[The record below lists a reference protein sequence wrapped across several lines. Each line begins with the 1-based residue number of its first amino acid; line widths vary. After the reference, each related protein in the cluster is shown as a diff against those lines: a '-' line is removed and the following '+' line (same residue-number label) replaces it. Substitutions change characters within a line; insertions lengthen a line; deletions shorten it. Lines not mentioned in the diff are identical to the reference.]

1 MSNGWSSMSAC
12 RSPISANRCGHREDG
27 EVVGHAVVDL
37 VPADRRRHAGLG
49 HAPDRV
55 GGGDRVVARV
65 LVVVDEELRGVAVL
79 APPRRRD
86 LSPGPPL
93 DLACER
99 QRAAAYVLEAV
110 VGRDPHVD
118 VHPRPAAGLGEAD
131 GTELVEHLVGDVGDP
146 LHGGP
151 VALRTRVE
159 VDAPLVGLLGVGAPA
174 VPRVEL
180 DRRHLH
186 RPDDARQLGH
196 AQLVGGALPPREE
209 QLDGLDPLGC
219 SGRQAL
225 LVHLVA
231 RQALGEAVQHART
244 LEERVDDPVA
254 DGEVVVDEVELG
266 RAARRRV
273 GGREVDA
280 VGVGDLDD
288 AVVDLDL
295 GERRRH
301 VTEPS
306 RARRRVAGVT
316 TARRPPTAAAR
327 AAARGC
333 CSGCW
338 LLPVLL
344 LGLLVAGL
352 RLLRLVHGHGDDV
365 GPALVG
371 VLALGTVPAELGG
384 LRDGYDDA
392 RDAVA
397 RGEDGLADRGPLAA
411 GRAGLQDERVAREA
425 SGPVGDPSGEL
436 DLLVGL
442 HLLPA
447 GRHARGQ
454 RRRPRSRRSSRRPGR
469 RRG

>member
-1 MSNGWSSMSAC
+1 MRRLWRPGLLGLRRRLGALVLVAV
-12 RSPISANRCGHREDG
+12 RPLEQRGDVERLVVDAGVQVADLREPLRHREDG
-27 EVVGHAVVDL
+27 EVVGLAAVDL
-37 VPADRRRHAGLG
+37 VPADRRRHPGLG

-151 VALRTRVE
+151 VTLRTRVE
-159 VDAPLVGLLGVGAPA
+159 VDAPLVGLLGVRAPA

-186 RPDDARQLGH
+186 RPDDAGQLGH

-244 LEERVDDPVA
+244 LEERVHDPVA
-254 DGEVVVDEVELG
+254 DGEVVLDEVELG

-301 VTEPS
+301 VKEPS
-306 RARRRVAGVT
+306 RKRRSRVRRGERGRAARPRREQRRARGRGRDRAHQTCGRRRASLRPGGL
-316 TARRPPTAAAR
+316 RRLLL
-327 AAARGC
+327 GLLL
-333 CSGCW
+333 

-365 GPALVG
+365 DQPSSAYWLSGRCQRNSVVSAT
-371 VLALGTVPAELGG
+371 GTTT
-384 LRDGYDDA
+384 
-392 RDAVA
+392 
-397 RGEDGLADRGPLAA
+397 
-411 GRAGLQDERVAREA
+411 RATPSREA
-425 SGPVGDPSGEL
+425 RT
-436 DLLVGL
+436 GL
-442 HLLPA
+442 PTVAH
-447 GRHARGQ
+447 
-454 RRRPRSRRSSRRPGR
+454 
-469 RRG
+469 